1 ELLEK
6 WAALERSRCSEF
18 DDHMGGT
25 GLQVTWTGPPMRA
38 IPDDYPLDALDKA
51 LLLAATIE
59 AIEAHKGRFTLKRD
73 IGDGHYFAAVRFPSQ
88 KTPRNA
94 KSYQPA
100 AALLLAYL
108 AALEAEGAS

>member
-1 ELLEK
+1 MKDLLKRWAQLEPARCELH
-6 WAALERSRCSEF
+6 R
-18 DDHMGGT
+18 T
-25 GLQVTWTGPPMRA
+25 GSDAYLVAGKTGAWVSLGSPSGV
-38 IPDDYPLDALDKA
+38 DAGFI
-51 LLLAATIE
+51 LAATIE

-108 AALEAEGAS
+108 AVLEAEANS